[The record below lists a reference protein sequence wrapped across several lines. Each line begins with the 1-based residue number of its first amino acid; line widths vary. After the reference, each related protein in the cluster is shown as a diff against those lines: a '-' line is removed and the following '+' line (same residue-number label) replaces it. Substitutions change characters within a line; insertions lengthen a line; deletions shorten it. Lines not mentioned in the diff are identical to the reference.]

1 MKTFLL
7 ISAIFLL
14 FAIVYAQNSDSEI
27 DECIKKC
34 CNVTSSSTKRRL
46 VKREL
51 LSDLLEF
58 LQVLFGDLWNVIK
71 LVPEKGLTLLDGFF
85 KNLSFFHRRNLL
97 EINNILK
104 ISTDQDE

>member
-34 CNVTSSSTKRRL
+34 SNVSSTKTRL
-46 VKREL
+46 LKREV

-58 LQVLFGDLWNVIK
+58 LQVFFGDLWHVIK

-85 KNLSFFHRRNLL
+85 KNLSTFHRQNLL
-97 EINNILK
+97 RVNEILK
-104 ISTDQDE
+104 IDTDED